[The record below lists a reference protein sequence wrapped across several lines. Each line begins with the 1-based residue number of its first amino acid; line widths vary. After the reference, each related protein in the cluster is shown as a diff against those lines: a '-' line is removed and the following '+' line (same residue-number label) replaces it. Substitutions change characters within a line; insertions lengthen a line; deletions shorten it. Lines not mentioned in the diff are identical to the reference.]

1 MNGQR
6 LFVVGTAVAV
16 IAIFGVVLWNG
27 LGQNSVYYMEPS
39 EALERRSEF
48 ADGETLR
55 LGGLVVVGSLEDTSD
70 GIRFSVWDGA
80 ATITVETSSTP
91 PPLFQEDVGVILDG
105 AWSQDVFVANQL
117 ILRHDEDYAVPEDYE
132 SGA

>member
-6 LFVVGTAVAV
+6 LFVAGSAVAV
-16 IAIFGVVLWNG
+16 LAIFGFVLWNG
-27 LGQNSVYYMEPS
+27 LGENSVYYLEPS
-39 EALERRSEF
+39 EAVDRRAEF
-48 ADGETLR
+48 ADGEPLR
-55 LGGLVVVGSLEDTSD
+55 LGGLVVVGSLEDTTD
-70 GIRFSVWDGA
+70 GIRFAVWDGA

-105 AWSQDVFVANQL
+105 TWSGDVFVADQL

-132 SGA
+132 SDT